1 MASKRV
7 KKSETQRNSKKI
19 SIESKLRVIHQFEQ
33 GMKVMEIARDN
44 DLLEATVRIL
54 RNLETKF

>member
-7 KKSETQRNSKKI
+7 KESETQHNSKKI
-19 SIESKLRVIHQFEQ
+19 SIETRQRVINQFEQ

-44 DLLEATVRIL
+44 DLLEATVVL
-54 RNLETKF
+54 RNLKTK